1 MFLTPWNKKQ
11 GKYNLYNTD
20 ISFRNVV
27 RMKMNI
33 NLAHFSAALDPV
45 IPYIYMNRKSSNL
58 FPKHSV
64 LCCNCN
70 PLCFSSFPGLT
81 VHSDVNLCMLLSA
94 TQQCT
99 QREMQQ
105 NQTQIL
111 QSRKHFKNRGAF
123 RLNPQRKRI
132 HKCAFENT
140 WLNTEDNFSPLLCVQ
155 TLTWN
160 EYELLTL

>member
-11 GKYNLYNTD
+11 GKYNFYNTD

-27 RMKMNI
+27 RMKINI

-45 IPYIYMNRKSSNL
+45 MSDIYMNRKSSNL

-64 LCCNCN
+64 LCCNYN

-81 VHSDVNLCMLLSA
+81 VPSDVNLCMLLSA
-94 TQQCT
+94 TQQCM

-123 RLNPQRKRI
+123 RLNPQRKHIR
-132 HKCAFENT
+132 KCAFENT
-140 WLNTEDNFSPLLCVQ
+140 WLNIIQKTTFLPCYVCKL
-155 TLTWN
+155 
-160 EYELLTL
+160 

>member
-1 MFLTPWNKKQ
+1 M
-11 GKYNLYNTD
+11 YNTD
-20 ISFRNVV
+20 ITFRNVV

-33 NLAHFSAALDPV
+33 NLAPFSAALDPAMSDT
-45 IPYIYMNRKSSNL
+45 YMNRKSSNF

-64 LCCNCN
+64 LCCNCS

-81 VHSDVNLCMLLSA
+81 VPSDVNLCMLLSA

-105 NQTQIL
+105 NRTQIL

-123 RLNPQRKRI
+123 RLNLQRKRI

-140 WLNTEDNFSPLLCVQ
+140 
-155 TLTWN
+155 
-160 EYELLTL
+160 